1 MTGAYH
7 VRELIQLN
15 DDQLSLLPDLH
26 DVVYDDGTQHPSY
39 RNETRYSALFWNIF
53 KAYPNSRISF
63 SHHIASILQGDAL
76 DAGTHNKLCTNILRT
91 IVHEENL
98 FLPEQKEPLLK
109 LIYKTI
115 SSAQSM
121 LTTMT
126 EEDVI
131 SLDILDFVMIA
142 NHPNI
147 LALKYASQ
155 KDEKKISFAYEQA
168 HKEILTNHDFDNNN
182 LAKAVRAKMV
192 RVNQVMQCV
201 LFRGFPSE
209 VEGTIF
215 KKAIWTNYTTG
226 NCGFY
231 ELVADSRT
239 AAKSHLYSDSALKD
253 SEYNARKFQL
263 YAMVLEKIVYQDC
276 GSEDLMPWLVK
287 GKLKDTSGATLYG
300 GDLPLLIGKYYKIE
314 KTDSYKVIKGDEED
328 LVGKT
333 IWVRNTLT
341 CKHPNG
347 HEVCHV
353 CAGKLSENIS
363 RFDNLGHF
371 GTVSITRLLSQT
383 ILSFKHVNTSSI
395 MTMITLDDY
404 TKKYLNPGV
413 KGEGF
418 FLNKF
423 KKGLKVYLSVARDD
437 APGLLDLNAIDNI
450 AQLSL
455 PRISAISQIKIC
467 FIDEDGCIEE
477 VLLSTKVKQASAMLS
492 RELLSYLSLHGWAV
506 DADNNFR
513 FDMGSWDYQQPI
525 LVMQNKEESVVDL
538 VDQVEQMV
546 QSNQQL
552 HKKRL
557 VVENA
562 PMVLLQE
569 LFDLVNSKFQVNIFC
584 FEVVVYGLMTKSKES
599 FALARNAKEPV
610 LGISRS
616 LMIHRTLGPAMDFQA
631 HEEALFNPAYFFTG
645 ERPDSVMDVFLAPR
659 DVIDAY
665 YPRSLLD

>member
-1 MTGAYH
+1 MVNGFHIRDLIMMTDA
-7 VRELIQLN
+7 
-15 DDQLSLLPDLH
+15 QLSGLPALH
-26 DVVYDDGTQHPSY
+26 DIIYDDGTSYPSY
-39 RNETRYSALFWNIF
+39 RNETRYSALFWPIF
-53 KAYPNSRISF
+53 QSYPNSRITY
-63 SHHIASILQGDAL
+63 SHHIASILKGDVL
-76 DAGTHNKLCTNILRT
+76 DAGTHSKLCTNILRT
-91 IVHEENL
+91 IVHEEGL
-98 FLPEQKEPLLK
+98 ALPEQKEPLLK

-131 SLDILDFVMIA
+131 SLDILDFVTIA
-142 NHPNI
+142 NHPKI
-147 LALKYASQ
+147 LALKYESQ
-155 KDEKKISFAYEQA
+155 ADEKKISFAYEQA
-168 HKEILTNHDFDNNN
+168 YKEILTNPDFDNNN

-192 RVNQVMQCV
+192 RINQVMQCV

-215 KKAIWTNYTTG
+215 KKAVWTNYTKG

-231 ELVADSRT
+231 ELIADSRT

-263 YAMVLEKIVYQDC
+263 YAMVLENVVYQDC

-287 GKLKDTSGATLYG
+287 GKLKDNSGATLYN
-300 GDLPLLIGKYYKIE
+300 GDLPLLIGKYYKVE
-314 KTDSYKVIKGDEED
+314 KTDSYKVIQGDEHD

-333 IWVRNTLT
+333 IWMRTTLT

-347 HEVCHV
+347 HAVCHV
-353 CAGKLSENIS
+353 CAGKLSDNIS

-371 GTVSITRLLSQT
+371 GTVTITRLLSQT
-383 ILSFKHVNTSSI
+383 ILSFKHVNTSSVVAQI
-395 MTMITLDDY
+395 VIEDY
-404 TKKYLNPGV
+404 AKRFLNPGV

-418 FLNKF
+418 FLNKV
-423 KKGLKVYLSVARDD
+423 KKGTRLFLSVARDD
-437 APGLLDLNAIDNI
+437 VPGLLDLNAIENI

-455 PRISAISQIKIC
+455 PRISKIGLIKLCYINEHGESDDNL
-467 FIDEDGCIEE
+467 IT
-477 VLLSTKVKQASAMLS
+477 TKIKQVESMLS
-492 RELLSYLSLHGWAV
+492 RELLSYLAIKGWTV
-506 DADNNFR
+506 DEDNNFR
-513 FDMGSWDYQQPI
+513 FDMSDWDFNQPI

-538 VDQVEQMV
+538 VNQVEQMV

-557 VVENA
+557 VIENA

-599 FALARNAKEPV
+599 YALARNAANPV
-610 LGISRS
+610 LGISQS
-616 LMIHRTLGPAMDFQA
+616 LMIHRSLGPAMDFQA
-631 HEEALFNPAYFFTG
+631 HEEALFNPAYFFAG
-645 ERPDSVMDVFLAPR
+645 ERPDSVMDVFLAPKA
-659 DVIDAY
+659 VIDTY
-665 YPRSLLD
+665 YGPQS